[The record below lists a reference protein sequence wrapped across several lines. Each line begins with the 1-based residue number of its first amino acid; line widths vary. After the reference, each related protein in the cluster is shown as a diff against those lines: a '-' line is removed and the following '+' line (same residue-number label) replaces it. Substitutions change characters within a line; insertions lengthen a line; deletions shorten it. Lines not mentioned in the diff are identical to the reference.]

1 MRKGLLRRNMKKYL
15 KKSFIIGLSIMLMA
29 VSTITAYAQNKSL
42 SADGMTRMYEGE
54 GFVRAEASPRGQLIS
69 SVQLELSEEGY
80 HRLGIY
86 SEVLCHVDMKKIK
99 MSVTLQKYVDGSWTN
114 VHRKDEE
121 WLAEDYPELSMAI
134 ISYDLTGMSAGKYR
148 LKGGYSVFELNGS
161 LQEFKTVTTSS
172 LTIN

>member
-1 MRKGLLRRNMKKYL
+1 MKKYL

-121 WLAEDYPELSMAI
+121 WLAV

>member
-1 MRKGLLRRNMKKYL
+1 MKNYLMKKVV
-15 KKSFIIGLSIMLMA
+15 IGLSIMLM
-29 VSTITAYAQNKSL
+29 VIPTITAYAQNKNVSTD
-42 SADGMTRMYEGE
+42 AITRMYEGE
-54 GFVRAEASPRGQLIS
+54 DFVRAEVSPRGQLIS

-99 MSVTLQKYVDGSWTN
+99 MTVTLQKYVNGSWTN
-114 VHRKDEE
+114 VHRKEEE
-121 WLAEDYPELSMAI
+121 WLAEDYPELSMAM

-161 LQEFKTVTTSS
+161 LQEFKTVTTAS

>member
-1 MRKGLLRRNMKKYL
+1 MNKYL
-15 KKSFIIGLSIMLMA
+15 RKSIVIGLSIILMLTSA
-29 VSTITAYAQNKSL
+29 ITSYAKNNNISTDAI
-42 SADGMTRMYEGE
+42 TRMYEGE
-54 GFVRAEASPRGQLIS
+54 DFVRAEVSPRGQLIS

-99 MSVTLQKYVDGSWTN
+99 MTVTLQKYVNGSWSN

-121 WLAEDYPELSMAI
+121 WLAEDYPNLSMAM

-148 LKGGYSVFELNGS
+148 LKGGYSVFELDGS

>member
-1 MRKGLLRRNMKKYL
+1 MKKYL
-15 KKSFIIGLSIMLMA
+15 KKRIVIGLSIMLMV
-29 VSTITAYAQNKSL
+29 VSTITAYAQNKNVSTD
-42 SADGMTRMYEGE
+42 AVTRMYEGE
-54 GFVRAEASPRGQLIS
+54 DFVRAEVSPRGQLIS

-99 MSVTLQKYVDGSWTN
+99 MTVTLQKYVNGSWTN

-121 WLAEDYPELSMAI
+121 WLAEDYPNLSTATVM
-134 ISYDLTGMSAGKYR
+134 YELTGMSAGKYR
-148 LKGGYSVFELNGS
+148 LKGGYSVFELDGS

>member
-1 MRKGLLRRNMKKYL
+1 MKKSL
-15 KKSFIIGLSIMLMA
+15 KKRVVICLSFMLML
-29 VSTITAYAQNKSL
+29 VSTVTAYAQNKNL
-42 SADGMTRMYEGE
+42 STDAMTRMYEGE
-54 GFVRAEASPRGQLIS
+54 DFVRAEVSPRGQLIS

-86 SEVLCHVDMKKIK
+86 SELLCHTDMRKIK
-99 MSVTLQKYVDGSWTN
+99 MSVTLQRYENGSWTN

-121 WLAEDYPELSMAI
+121 WLAEDYPNLSTATVM
-134 ISYDLTGMSAGKYR
+134 YELTGMSAGKYR

-161 LQEFKTVTTSS
+161 LQEFKTVTTAS